1 MLNIDYYQSFKTI
14 TMISFIKHICLTIL
28 ALGILFF
35 FTTCHDKKTDED
47 TRTVFNYNEM
57 AGITSLDPASA
68 NNLEDIW
75 AVNQIFNGLVQM
87 DDSLLV
93 VPCIAKKWTISEDG
107 LMYTFTLR
115 NDVYFQDNKCFENEK
130 GRNVTAKD
138 FVFSFNR
145 LYDSRV
151 SSAVSFLANV
161 DRSEKTNYKGFSA
174 TNDSTFVIYLKEPF
188 SAFLSVLTMK
198 YFSVIPHEAT
208 DFYGQEFRRN
218 PIGTGPFKF
227 KLWDEGTK
235 LVLLKNENYFEYDG
249 KNRLPYLDAVTVSF
263 VKDRETAFME
273 LLNGKYDML
282 SGADAF
288 NINEVLDKNGN
299 LQPVYA
305 QKFFLQKQT
314 FLKTDYLGI
323 LVDNNMEL
331 VQNSPLRIK
340 ALRKAINYGFD
351 RVKMVQ
357 FFRNNIGYPATA
369 GFIPNGLPSFNESIV
384 KGYTY
389 DPEKVRQLLIEAGFP
404 NGENL
409 PEITLHTTDNYL
421 EQTEFIQSQLADN
434 NIKVNISVDKPSVLR
449 QAVASCDYNFFKK
462 SWVGDY
468 ADEENFMSLF
478 YSKNFAPVGS
488 NYTHYKNPD
497 FDILFEKVI
506 KEQNRDN
513 KNKLYQQ
520 MDQILIDDAPIVPL
534 YYDQVIRLVTKN
546 IKGLNTNPMNLLNL
560 KLTQK
565 LKK

>member
-520 MDQILIDDAPIVPL
+520 MDQMLIDDAPIVPL